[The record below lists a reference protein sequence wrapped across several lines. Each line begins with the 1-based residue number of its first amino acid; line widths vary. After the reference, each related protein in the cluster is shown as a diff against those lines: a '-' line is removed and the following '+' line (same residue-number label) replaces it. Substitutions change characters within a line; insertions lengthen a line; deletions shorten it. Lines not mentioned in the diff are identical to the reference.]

1 MGLFD
6 MMKNLMRL
14 QTIIQTSKFKEDKRT
29 KTIKVRVTKDEYEAF
44 KLLGK
49 SMGMSAMVRYAV
61 LDLYLNNFIKDYS

>member
-6 MMKNLMRL
+6 TIKNLMRL
-14 QTIIQTSKFKEDKRT
+14 QTVIQTSRFKDDTRT
-29 KTIKVRVTKDEYEAF
+29 KTIKVRVTQDEYEAF

-49 SMGMSAMVRYAV
+49 SMGMSGMVRYAV

>member
-49 SMGMSAMVRYAV
+49 SMGMSGMVRYAV